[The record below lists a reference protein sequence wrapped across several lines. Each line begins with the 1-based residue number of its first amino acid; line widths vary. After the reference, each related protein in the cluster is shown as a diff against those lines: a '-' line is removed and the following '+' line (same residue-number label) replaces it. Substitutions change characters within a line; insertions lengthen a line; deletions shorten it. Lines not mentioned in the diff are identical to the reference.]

1 MILKVY
7 DIDQSEWI
15 RGPVLAKQF
24 LKDFPD
30 NEGIRNGV
38 VYVQSEEYDKALYV
52 YRTKTTVVVRGS
64 KRDRD

>member
-1 MILKVY
+1 MILKIY
-7 DIDQSEWI
+7 DMDQTEWI
-15 RGPVLAKQF
+15 RGLVLAKQF

-38 VYVQSEEYDKALYV
+38 VYVQNEEHDKALYV

-64 KRDRD
+64 KDD